1 MEMPKDSGLPSARHQ
16 PVFANNASKSTKQN
30 DVTSQPVDDV
40 GKHGYIKISSE
51 DFPSPDMNLKW
62 AMDVLNK
69 LVKEANVRNL

>member
-1 MEMPKDSGLPSARHQ
+1 MEIPKDSGLPSLRHQ
-16 PVFANNASKSTKQN
+16 AVYANEPNEQTNSGTK
-30 DVTSQPVDDV
+30 DDN

-69 LVKEANVRNL
+69 LVKEANVSHQL